1 MQSLLE
7 VKQKNFLNQKFYY
20 NHLLKKRHNKN
31 NKKNESKRN
40 SKEYAKLFFL
50 DSIIFHFNIKFIYFF

>member
-31 NKKNESKRN
+31 NKKNESKKILKN
-40 SKEYAKLFFL
+40 MQ
-50 DSIIFHFNIKFIYFF
+50 NYFF